1 MDQANE
7 FDRDHVDH
15 EYSVETPGLETPGM
29 EAMEL
34 THISEQRLRRIF
46 KSFNHFMILLW
57 RLGLGS
63 WGNGTEFGGSIMVIK
78 HTGRK
83 TGLTRYTPLNYA
95 VVDGNIYCT
104 AGFGSITDWYRNLLA
119 NPQVELWLPDGRWAG
134 VAGDVSDSKDRGA
147 LLRQVII
154 ASGFAG
160 PLFGANPKKLI
171 DADFEKLMDRYRLI
185 RIQRKGA
192 VTGPGGPG
200 DLAWIWPLST
210 FILLLLWFRRRR
222 R

>member
-1 MDQANE
+1 
-7 FDRDHVDH
+7 
-15 EYSVETPGLETPGM
+15 
-29 EAMEL
+29 MEL
-34 THISEQRLRRIF
+34 TQISEQRLRTIF
-46 KSFNHFMILLW
+46 KSFNRFMLLLW

-83 TGLTRYTPLNYA
+83 TGLTRYTPVNYA
-95 VVDGNIYCT
+95 VVDGDIYCT
-104 AGFGSITDWYRNLLA
+104 AGFGSVCDWYSNLMAL
-119 NPQVELWLPDGRWAG
+119 PQVEIWLPDGRWAG
-134 VAGDVSDSKDRGA
+134 VAEDVSDSKDRGA

-160 PLFGANPKKLI
+160 PLFGADPKKLT
-171 DADFEKLMDRYRLI
+171 DADFEKLMDNYRLI
-185 RIQRKGA
+185 RILRKEA

-200 DLAWIWPLST
+200 DLAWVWPLST

-222 R
+222 SSTK

>member
-1 MDQANE
+1 
-7 FDRDHVDH
+7 
-15 EYSVETPGLETPGM
+15 
-29 EAMEL
+29 MEL
-34 THISEQRLRRIF
+34 TQVSEERLRRIF
-46 KSFNHFMILLW
+46 KSFNRFMLLLW

-83 TGLTRYTPLNYA
+83 TGLTRYTPVNYA
-95 VVDGNIYCT
+95 IVDEDIYCT
-104 AGFGSITDWYRNLLA
+104 AGFGSVCDWYSNLMSI
-119 NPQVELWLPDGRWAG
+119 PQVEIWLPDGRWAG
-134 VAGDVSDSKDRGA
+134 VAEDVSDSKDRGA

-160 PLFGANPKKLI
+160 PLFGADPKKLT
-171 DADFEKLMDRYRLI
+171 DADFEKLMDNYRLI

-200 DLAWIWPLST
+200 DLAWVWPLST

-222 R
+222 RSTK

>member
-1 MDQANE
+1 
-7 FDRDHVDH
+7 
-15 EYSVETPGLETPGM
+15 
-29 EAMEL
+29 MEL
-34 THISEQRLRRIF
+34 TQISEQRLRRVF
-46 KSFNHFMILLW
+46 KSFNRFMLLLW

-83 TGLTRYTPLNYA
+83 TGLTRYTPVNYA
-95 VVDGNIYCT
+95 VVDGDIYCT
-104 AGFGSITDWYRNLLA
+104 AGFGSVCDWYSNLIA
-119 NPQVELWLPDGRWAG
+119 IPQVEIWLPDGRWVG
-134 VAGDVSDSKDRGA
+134 VAEDVSDSKDRGA

-160 PLFGANPKKLI
+160 SLFGADPKKLT
-171 DADFEKLMDRYRLI
+171 DADFEKLMDSYRLI

-200 DLAWIWPLST
+200 DLAWVWPLST
-210 FILLLLWFRRRR
+210 LILLLLWFRRRR
-222 R
+222 SSTK

>member
-1 MDQANE
+1 
-7 FDRDHVDH
+7 
-15 EYSVETPGLETPGM
+15 
-29 EAMEL
+29 MEL
-34 THISEQRLRRIF
+34 TQISEQRLRRIF
-46 KSFNHFMILLW
+46 KSFNRFMMLIW

-83 TGLTRYTPLNYA
+83 TGLTRYTPVNYA
-95 VVDGNIYCT
+95 VVDGDIYCT
-104 AGFGSITDWYRNLLA
+104 AGFGSVCDWYSNLMA
-119 NPQVELWLPDGRWAG
+119 IPQVEIWLPDGRWAG
-134 VAGDVSDSKDRGA
+134 VADDVSDSKDRGA

-160 PLFGANPKKLI
+160 SLFGADPKKLT
-171 DADFEKLMDRYRLI
+171 DADFEKLMDNYRLI

-200 DLAWIWPLST
+200 DLAWVWPLST
-210 FILLLLWFRRRR
+210 LILLLLWFRRRR
-222 R
+222 SSTK

>member
-1 MDQANE
+1 
-7 FDRDHVDH
+7 
-15 EYSVETPGLETPGM
+15 
-29 EAMEL
+29 MEL
-34 THISEQRLRRIF
+34 TQISEQRLRRIF
-46 KSFNHFMILLW
+46 KSFNRFMLLLW

-83 TGLTRYTPLNYA
+83 TGLTRYTPVNYA
-95 VVDGNIYCT
+95 VVEGDIYCT
-104 AGFGSITDWYRNLLA
+104 AGFGSVCDWYSNLMA
-119 NPQVELWLPDGRWAG
+119 IPQVEIWLPDGRWAG
-134 VAGDVSDSKDRGA
+134 EAEDVSDSKDRGA

-160 PLFGANPKKLI
+160 PLFGADPKKLT
-171 DADFEKLMDRYRLI
+171 DADFENLMDRYRLI

-210 FILLLLWFRRRR
+210 FMLLFLFLVRRRR

>member
-1 MDQANE
+1 
-7 FDRDHVDH
+7 
-15 EYSVETPGLETPGM
+15 
-29 EAMEL
+29 MEL
-34 THISEQRLRRIF
+34 TQISEQRLRRVF
-46 KSFNHFMILLW
+46 KSFNRFMLLLW

-83 TGLTRYTPLNYA
+83 TGLTRYTPVNYA
-95 VVDGNIYCT
+95 VVDGDIYCT
-104 AGFGSITDWYRNLLA
+104 AGFGSVCDWYSNLIA
-119 NPQVELWLPDGRWAG
+119 IPQVEIWLPDGRWVG
-134 VAGDVSDSKDRGA
+134 VAEDVSDSKDRGA

-160 PLFGANPKKLI
+160 SLFGADPKKLT
-171 DADFEKLMDRYRLI
+171 DADFEKLMDSYRLI

-200 DLAWIWPLST
+200 DLSWVWPLST
-210 FILLLLWFRRRR
+210 LILLLLWFRRRR
-222 R
+222 SSTK

>member
-1 MDQANE
+1 M
-7 FDRDHVDH
+7 
-15 EYSVETPGLETPGM
+15 EYVYNVETYGLEIIGG

-34 THISEQRLRRIF
+34 TQISEQRLRTIF
-46 KSFNHFMILLW
+46 KSFNRFMLLLW

-63 WGNGTEFGGSIMVIK
+63 WGNGTKFGGSIMVIK

-83 TGLTRYTPLNYA
+83 TGLTRYTPVNYA
-95 VVDGNIYCT
+95 VVDGDIYCT
-104 AGFGSITDWYRNLLA
+104 AGFGSVCDWYSNLMA
-119 NPQVELWLPDGRWAG
+119 IPQVEIWLPDGRWAG
-134 VAGDVSDSKDRGA
+134 VADDVSDSKDRGA

-160 PLFGANPKKLI
+160 PLFGADPKKLT
-171 DADFEKLMDRYRLI
+171 DTDFEKLMESYRLI
-185 RIQRKGA
+185 RIRRKGA

-200 DLAWIWPLST
+200 DLAWVWPLST

-222 R
+222 GPTN